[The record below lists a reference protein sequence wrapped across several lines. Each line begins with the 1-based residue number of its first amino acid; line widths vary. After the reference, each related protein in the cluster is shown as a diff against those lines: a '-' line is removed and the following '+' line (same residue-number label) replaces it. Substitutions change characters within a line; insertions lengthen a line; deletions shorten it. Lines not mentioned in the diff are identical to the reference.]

1 MSGGE
6 QGDRV
11 RIAMP
16 MSRPVLRTSL
26 CDFLGI
32 EYPIVLAGMG
42 GRGLATPPRLVA
54 AVSNAGGLGVLGGSG
69 LDPEE
74 IRRRIRE
81 VRALTDRP
89 FGVDLLLPASLT
101 EVETTR
107 SAVRRQLEREYPR
120 HVAFVRELM
129 GRFDLPPAAV
139 EDEIVISAA
148 FIRAQ
153 VQVVLDERV
162 AVFAAGLGDPAWV
175 VPLARKQGMKTIG
188 LAGAVR
194 NAVRHARVGV
204 DVVVAQGHEAGG
216 HTGKIANFP
225 LIPQVVDAVRPTP
238 VVAAGGIADGRGVA
252 AALALGAVGVW
263 IGTAFLVADECEIP
277 DKNKER
283 ILLAASEDFVVS
295 RSFTGKTARSC
306 RNPIVEAWE
315 ESGLTPLPMPLQGI
329 LMGDL
334 LEAARRAGRDEL
346 LHNPSGQ
353 VGGMLTERKP
363 AARIMTELVRE
374 TIEVLE
380 GLPRVV
386 TFAR

>member
-1 MSGGE
+1 
-6 QGDRV
+6 
-11 RIAMP
+11 

-32 EYPIVLAGMG
+32 EYPVVLAGMG

-54 AVSNAGGLGVLGGSG
+54 AVSNAGGLGVMGGSG

-81 VRALTDRP
+81 IRRLTDRP
-89 FGVDLLLPASLT
+89 FGVDLLLPASLA
-101 EVETTR
+101 EAETTR
-107 SAVRRQLEREYPR
+107 SAVRGQLEREHPR
-120 HVAFVRELM
+120 HVEFARELM
-129 GRFDLPPAAV
+129 RRFDLTPAAV
-139 EDEIVISAA
+139 EDEIVISPT

-153 VQVVLDERV
+153 VQVALDERV
-162 AVFAAGLGDPAWV
+162 PVFAAGLGDPSWV
-175 VPLARKQGMKTIG
+175 VPLARKQDMKVIG
-188 LAGAVR
+188 LAGTVR
-194 NAVRHARVGV
+194 NAVRHARGGV
-204 DVVVAQGHEAGG
+204 DVIVAQGHEAGG

-225 LIPQVVDAVRPTP
+225 LIPQIVDAVRPRP
-238 VVAAGGIADGRGVA
+238 VLAAGGIADGRGAA

-283 ILLAASEDFVVS
+283 ILLAGSEDFVVS
-295 RSFTGKTARSC
+295 RSYTGKTARSC
-306 RNPIVEAWE
+306 KNPIVEAWE
-315 ESGLTPLPMPLQGI
+315 DSGLAPLPMPFQGV

-334 LEAARRAGRDEL
+334 VEAARRAGRDEL
-346 LHNPSGQ
+346 IFNPSGQ
-353 VGGMLTERKP
+353 IGGMLTERKP
-363 AARIMTELVRE
+363 AARIMADLVRE

-380 GLPRVV
+380 GLPRTV